1 MPRPLAALVVALTL
15 LPLACSDAGRAAGP
29 PSVVTTVY
37 PLSFVVDRI
46 GGEGVRATDLVPS
59 GAEPHDLELTP
70 GQVRILAE
78 ADLVFYV
85 GGGFQPAVEDAL
97 QDLGENAVDVLDG
110 LEARDEGE
118 IDPHVWLDPLRLSRI
133 AKEVV
138 DRLVDTDP
146 ERADEYRTNFVVLRR
161 DLLGLD
167 NELARGLSGCARD
180 EFVTA
185 HEAFGYLAA
194 RYDLTQ
200 ISLSGFDP
208 EAEPSPGRLAEVVRA
223 AQGLD
228 LEVIFYEELVSPA
241 TAEALA
247 SELGV
252 RTEVLSP
259 LESAPESG
267 DYFTAM
273 RRNMKVLGEA
283 LDCE

>member
-1 MPRPLAALVVALTL
+1 MPRLFAALVAALAL
-15 LPLACSDAGRAAGP
+15 LPTACSDAGRAGGP

-46 GGEGVRATDLVPS
+46 GGDGVRATDLVPS

-70 GQVRILAE
+70 GQVRVLAE
-78 ADLVFYV
+78 ANLVFYV
-85 GGGFQPAVEDAL
+85 GGGFQPAVEDAIE
-97 QDLGENAVDVLDG
+97 DLGENAVDVLDG
-110 LEARDEGE
+110 IEVHDEGQ
-118 IDPHVWLDPLRLSRI
+118 IDPHVWLDPLRLSDI
-133 AKEVV
+133 VEEVAHQ
-138 DRLVDTDP
+138 LAENDP
-146 ERADEYRTNFVVLRR
+146 ERADEYRTNAAILRR
-161 DLLGLD
+161 DLFGLD
-167 NELARGLSGCARD
+167 DELARGLSGCARD

-194 RYDLTQ
+194 RYNLTQ
-200 ISLSGFDP
+200 IALSGLDP
-208 EAEPSPGRLAEVVRA
+208 EAEPSPGRLAEVVRT

-228 LEVIFYEELVSPA
+228 VEVIFYEELVSPA

-259 LESAPESG
+259 LESAPRNG

-273 RRNMKVLGEA
+273 RRNMEVLGEA
-283 LDCE
+283 LDCD

>member
-1 MPRPLAALVVALTL
+1 MPRAALVLVLML
-15 LPLACSDAGRAAGP
+15 LPLACSGAGRVEGP

-37 PLSFVVDRI
+37 PLSFVVERI
-46 GGEGVRATDLVPS
+46 GGDGVRATDLVPS

-85 GGGFQPAVEDAL
+85 GGGFQPAVEDAIG
-97 QDLGENAVDVLDG
+97 DLGENAVDALDG
-110 LEARDEGE
+110 LEVRDQGE

-133 AKEVV
+133 AGEVV
-138 DRLVDTDP
+138 DRLAEGDP
-146 ERADEYRTNFVVLRR
+146 ERAEEYRTNFADLRR
-161 DLLGLD
+161 DLFRLD
-167 NELARGLSGCARD
+167 EELARGLSGCARD
-180 EFVTA
+180 EFITA

-200 ISLSGFDP
+200 IALSGLDP

-223 AQGLD
+223 ARGLD
-228 LEVIFYEELVSPA
+228 VEVIFYEELVSPA

-267 DYFTAM
+267 DYLTAM
-273 RRNMKVLGEA
+273 RRNMETLGEA
-283 LDCE
+283 LDCD